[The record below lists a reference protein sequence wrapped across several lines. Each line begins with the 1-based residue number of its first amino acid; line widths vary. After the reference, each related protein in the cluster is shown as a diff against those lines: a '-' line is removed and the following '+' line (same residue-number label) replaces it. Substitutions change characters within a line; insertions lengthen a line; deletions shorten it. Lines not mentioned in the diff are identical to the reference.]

1 MVETKEKKVR
11 PSKKAI
17 LREIAETDTPR
28 LKKGEFNLGSLERT
42 NIQNLELIALLL
54 KDWIRGGFVHCAI
67 WTMHFLREIIKCL
80 EHLKKS
86 SKKKKK
92 KKKGL

>member
-28 LKKGEFNLGSLERT
+28 LKTGEFNLGSLERT

-54 KDWIRGGFVHCAI
+54 KD
-67 WTMHFLREIIKCL
+67 
-80 EHLKKS
+80 
-86 SKKKKK
+86 
-92 KKKGL
+92 

>member
-42 NIQNLELIALLL
+42 NILENNDSFDIGSLERTNIRNLTEIARLCE
-54 KDWIRGGFVHCAI
+54 IARG
-67 WTMHFLREIIKCL
+67 
-80 EHLKKS
+80 
-86 SKKKKK
+86 
-92 KKKGL
+92 